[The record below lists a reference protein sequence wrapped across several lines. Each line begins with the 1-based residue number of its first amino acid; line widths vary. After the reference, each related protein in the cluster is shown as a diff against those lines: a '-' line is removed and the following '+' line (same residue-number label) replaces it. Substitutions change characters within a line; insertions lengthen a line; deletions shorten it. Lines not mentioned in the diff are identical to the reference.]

1 MVRRGFRGQLLI
13 SHDVCTPSGR
23 RAGGGP
29 GYSRT
34 LTDTMPALIEAGV
47 PEEMTEQIMTTN
59 VWRLLTGAHG
69 AAP

>member
-13 SHDVCTPSGR
+13 SHGVCTPSGR
-23 RAGGGP
+23 RAGNGP

-47 PEEMTEQIMTTN
+47 PEDVTEQIRTTN